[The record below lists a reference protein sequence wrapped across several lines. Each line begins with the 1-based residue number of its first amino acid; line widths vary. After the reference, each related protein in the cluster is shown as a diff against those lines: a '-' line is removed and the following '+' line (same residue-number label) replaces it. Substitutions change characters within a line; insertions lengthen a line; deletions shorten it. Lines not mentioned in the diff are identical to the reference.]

1 MSLTPLMANTPLA
14 LDEGLATGA
23 RLPRAKTQT
32 LALATLCALAFWVA
46 MATSDM
52 FTLFFGLVLGAYLVA
67 NLALFAVVVGRS
79 RRRLGK
85 DVAVWGVV
93 AALPLILFTAGVAF
107 LGIFT
112 GALGNETLLT
122 WLPWVVSAILALRLE
137 IDGVQFLWSSVATEL
152 AVDAR

>member
-1 MSLTPLMANTPLA
+1 MSLTPSMANTPLA

-32 LALATLCALAFWVA
+32 LALAALCALALWVA
-46 MATSDM
+46 IATSDM
-52 FTLFFGLVLGAYLVA
+52 LTVLFGLLLAVYLVA

-85 DVAVWGVV
+85 DVAVYGVV
-93 AALPLILFTAGVAF
+93 AALPLILFTAGVAL
-107 LGIFT
+107 LGIFI
-112 GALGNETLLT
+112 GASGNETLLT

-152 AVDAR
+152 TVGSR